1 MNKITR
7 TFLAVQWMGPCASNY
22 RGHSFNLRLGTK
34 ITACPVAWWKILQSY
49 NAIEEDDKKSMS
61 LQSLGDVTTLTPI
74 LMTETTPIVP
84 FKTFMPAESSEMVLR
99 GTLNPPFSSI
109 AGILIKGSF
118 PFYQHF

>member
-7 TFLAVQWMGPCASNY
+7 TFLAGQWLGPCASNY

-74 LMTETTPIVP
+74 LMTEITPIVP
-84 FKTFMPAESSEMVLR
+84 FKTLMPSRIFRDGVRGDTES
-99 GTLNPPFSSI
+99 TLSLDCWHSD
-109 AGILIKGSF
+109 
-118 PFYQHF
+118 